1 MTLTRRALTAAL
13 ALAPLGARPLRSASA
28 RAQVA
33 PMSVLATFSI
43 VGDVVRNV
51 GGDAIALEVLVGPD
65 GDAHTFEPS
74 PDDIAKVADATLI
87 FENGV
92 GFETWLDDIYAS
104 SESAATRV
112 AVAEGLTLLDLEAP
126 GHEEDE
132 EHAEGEEH
140 EVGEEHETGAEHAE
154 GEEHGEQ
161 DPHVWHD
168 VRNVI
173 AEVAVVRDALGAA
186 DPANAETYA
195 ANAETY
201 LAQLADTQAFATAE
215 AGKLPPE
222 RRRLVTS
229 HDALGY
235 LASAY
240 GFEIVGTA
248 LGSLSTE
255 TADPSAGE
263 IADLVEEIRAAGV
276 PAIFAEN
283 IEGTDL
289 MSQIAD
295 DAGVVLAPR
304 LYTDALGE
312 PGGEAATYV
321 DMVRYNMTTIVTAL
335 GGA

>member
-1 MTLTRRALTAAL
+1 MTLTRRSFTTALT
-13 ALAPLGARPLRSASA
+13 LAPLARASLRSGSA
-28 RAQVA
+28 QAGRL
-33 PMSVLATFSI
+33 SVLATFSI
-43 VGDVVRNV
+43 LGDVVRNV
-51 GGDAIALEVLVGPD
+51 GGELVALDVLVGPD
-65 GDAHTFEPS
+65 SDTHTFEPS
-74 PDDIAKVADATLI
+74 PDDIAKVADAVLI

-92 GFETWLDDIYAS
+92 AFEPWLGDIYAS
-104 SESAATRV
+104 SESSATRV
-112 AVAEGLTLLDLEAP
+112 VVTDGLALRGLDGTTADDENEEAA
-126 GHEEDE
+126 EDE
-132 EHAEGEEH
+132 SEDEPKAGE
-140 EVGEEHETGAEHAE
+140 
-154 GEEHGEQ
+154 

-168 VRNVI
+168 VKNVI

-195 ANAETY
+195 ANADAY
-201 LAQLADTQAFATAE
+201 LARLSELDAFATAE
-215 AGKLPPE
+215 AEKLPVE

-235 LASAY
+235 LATY

-255 TADPSAGE
+255 TADPSGGE
-263 IADLVEEIRAAGV
+263 IAALVEEIKATGV

-289 MSQIAD
+289 MGQIAD
-295 DAGVVLAPR
+295 DAGVQLAPPI
-304 LYTDALGE
+304 YTDALGE
-312 PGGEAATYV
+312 PGGQAGTYI